1 MTKHWN
7 YEDDHD
13 YDDTID
19 YKSKGYGYWYGKY
32 IPQEQIDK
40 LCDDPKSSTGLIV
53 PLLTIAGIGVI
64 GMSVYGVACLAS
76 SSTDKIRDKKEE
88 RNL

>member
-1 MTKHWN
+1 MSKKHWD

-13 YDDTID
+13 WDDNID
-19 YKSKGYGYWYGKY
+19 YKAKGYGYWYGKY

-40 LCDDPKSSTGLIV
+40 MCDDPKSSTGLV
-53 PLLTIAGIGVI
+53 PLLALAGLGV
-64 GMSVYGVACLAS
+64 SVYGVKKLVSAL
-76 SSTDKIRDKKEE
+76 IDKKK